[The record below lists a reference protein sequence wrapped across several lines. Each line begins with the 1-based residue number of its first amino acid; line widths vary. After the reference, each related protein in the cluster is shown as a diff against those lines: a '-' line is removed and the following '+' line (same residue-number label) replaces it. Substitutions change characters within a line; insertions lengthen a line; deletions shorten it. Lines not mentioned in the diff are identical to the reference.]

1 MKKEK
6 LFSLLLAAC
15 MLIGL
20 LSACGG
26 TSSGAS
32 TSGSASSGASADAD
46 TTSSIENSAVEAT
59 ASAQPAEQTGDTADL
74 HSSAQEGTP
83 GESISY
89 PIGDGSQE
97 LSMFMLF
104 TLSNYFDSPADSVY
118 WQAFEEATGVNVN
131 FTLTDNESQAEK
143 FSLMVASGDYTDL
156 MHNFNN
162 LYSAGLDNA
171 VEQEIIL
178 PLNDYMDCLPDY
190 MAAISQ
196 NDTMSKAAVTDDG
209 NYAVVRGFYDC
220 ISYTNYGLVIRQDW
234 LDDLNME
241 VPHTY
246 DQLYDVMKAFV
257 SEKGASYGVFVPY
270 TGVIFGD
277 YLVAGY
283 GVSGFTFD
291 ATRSPFY
298 QVDGEVK
305 FGAIE
310 DGMKDYLTMMH
321 QWYDEGLVDH
331 DFTSYT
337 ANFTYPDDSDITN
350 EEVGIW
356 GCITGLISAYP
367 TWFDEG
373 SSFQLSAM
381 ADMVKEEGDMNHF
394 SYARDLSLGGTG
406 IAISANCEDPELAAK
421 FLNYNF
427 TDEGY
432 LLNNYGVE
440 GVSYEYVDGKPQF
453 TEAVTANETM
463 PTNYALAYYAQS
475 TNGAFIIDNHRMDST
490 YNDVQL
496 GAAAI
501 WDSVTDGAYDYPS
514 FVTLT
519 SSESESFSKTYSDIN
534 SYVQEMILKFIIG
547 EESLDNW
554 DSYVENVKAMGIDTC
569 IEIKQ
574 DGYDRYMER

>member
-1 MKKEK
+1 MAVFRVEK
-6 LFSLLLAAC
+6 TKDFTVMSNHHLRNTELSLKAK
-15 MLIGL
+15 GL
-20 LSACGG
+20 LSLML
-26 TSSGAS
+26 SLPE
-32 TSGSASSGASADAD
+32 DWD
-46 TTSSIENSAVEAT
+46 YTTKGLAHICRDGVDSITTALKELERHGYLTRQRLRYENG
-59 ASAQPAEQTGDTADL
+59 QLGDRRGERDR
-74 HSSAQEGTP
+74 TP
-83 GESISY
+83 GMGIY
-89 PIGDGSQE
+89 FR
-97 LSMFMLF
+97 LS
-104 TLSNYFDSPADSVY
+104 
-118 WQAFEEATGVNVN
+118 
-131 FTLTDNESQAEK
+131 
-143 FSLMVASGDYTDL
+143 FSLYHRSRYGKRGVLPIQTETRNPISILRAISKYRKKDSREFYA
-156 MHNFNN
+156 F
-162 LYSAGLDNA
+162 
-171 VEQEIIL
+171 L

-475 TNGAFIIDNHRMDST
+475 TNGAFIIDSHRMDSIY
-490 YNDVQL
+490 YN
-496 GAAAI
+496 
-501 WDSVTDGAYDYPS
+501 S
-514 FVTLT
+514 FICLLQPFFV
-519 SSESESFSKTYSDIN
+519 F
-534 SYVQEMILKFIIG
+534 F
-547 EESLDNW
+547 
-554 DSYVENVKAMGIDTC
+554 
-569 IEIKQ
+569 
-574 DGYDRYMER
+574 